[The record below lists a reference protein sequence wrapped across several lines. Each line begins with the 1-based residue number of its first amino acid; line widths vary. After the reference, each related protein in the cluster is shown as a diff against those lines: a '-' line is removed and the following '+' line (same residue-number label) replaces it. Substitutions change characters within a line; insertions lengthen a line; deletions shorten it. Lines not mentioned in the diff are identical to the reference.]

1 MAAVDSTESFPG
13 VSLNIGSGTP
23 IVAIN
28 ANGAAVT
35 NGTSLGV
42 VVLKDDPATTGENEA
57 LGCSVAAYQ
66 KAGAA
71 GKLAV
76 SLRGTCARV
85 ARAIFGQQAGAA
97 AVAMINTDSGYPP
110 FEGPITSN
118 PDTGEPFTVTIPFL
132 GIRGVLGAAATDDPD
147 RLIAVTNATLGN
159 TTIANPGF
167 RGFASFSS
175 GGPRNGDSWLKP
187 DVSAPGVSIQSTA
200 SGTGNQ
206 GTRISGTSMA
216 SPMVAGVA
224 ALTRE
229 AHPTWSVEQIKAAIV
244 NTGDPAKVASYRTS
258 RGGTGLVQPLGATT
272 TQVVAVGDPGTA
284 SLNFGFSELGANYS
298 NTKAVTLYN
307 PSGTNRTYAVSTA
320 NGAGSPATVG

>member
-1 MAAVDSTESFPG
+1 MASTNAANAGVIVVASAGNESPSQYITGSPAAGTGAISVAAVDSTESFPG

-97 AVAMINTDSGYPP
+97 AVAMINTDSRLSAVRGADHVKPRHRR
-110 FEGPITSN
+110 
-118 PDTGEPFTVTIPFL
+118 TVH
-132 GIRGVLGAAATDDPD
+132 GHDSV
-147 RLIAVTNATLGN
+147 
-159 TTIANPGF
+159 
-167 RGFASFSS
+167 
-175 GGPRNGDSWLKP
+175 PRHSRRP
-187 DVSAPGVSIQSTA
+187 
-200 SGTGNQ
+200 
-206 GTRISGTSMA
+206 R
-216 SPMVAGVA
+216 
-224 ALTRE
+224 
-229 AHPTWSVEQIKAAIV
+229 
-244 NTGDPAKVASYRTS
+244 
-258 RGGTGLVQPLGATT
+258 RGG
-272 TQVVAVGDPGTA
+272 D
-284 SLNFGFSELGANYS
+284 
-298 NTKAVTLYN
+298 
-307 PSGTNRTYAVSTA
+307 R
-320 NGAGSPATVG
+320 